1 MTLENL
7 NPSVYEKLGSR
18 KQDATDYDNDFTD
31 EIDEREVFDYIRSIQ
46 DPEHPLTLE
55 ELNVL
60 EFESVKIDRNICKIQ
75 FTPTIPHCSKY
86 YQLLNILVLNF

>member
-18 KQDATDYDNDFTD
+18 KQDATDYDNDYAD
-31 EIDEREVFDYIRSIQ
+31 EIDEREIFDYIRSIQ

-60 EFESVKIDRNICKIQ
+60 EFESVKIDRKNNVCKIQ
-75 FTPTIPHCSKY
+75 FTPTIPHCSKKDHF
-86 YQLLNILVLNF
+86 NHF